1 MKSLLIF
8 MYVLSVCSI
17 FTAQP
22 TYANITDFNEFKIYC
37 DGQFTPETIKKEAT
51 SHQHAICEAY
61 IKGYLAV
68 ANHNCEF
75 DIYSDDLHKLD
86 TTNISTEQITKAWE
100 IYHQNLP
107 KNIGGNIIDHL
118 WRALSPHWPCQKR

>member
-1 MKSLLIF
+1 MN
-8 MYVLSVCSI
+8 VLSVCSM
-17 FTAQP
+17 FKAQP

-37 DGQFTPETIKKEAT
+37 DGQFMPETIKKEAT
-51 SHQHAICEAY
+51 PHQYAICEAY

-107 KNIGGNIIDHL
+107 ENIGGNIIDHL

>member
-1 MKSLLIF
+1 MN
-8 MYVLSVCSI
+8 VLFVCSM
-17 FTAQP
+17 FKAQP
-22 TYANITDFNEFKIYC
+22 THANITDFNEFKIYC
-37 DGQFTPETIKKEAT
+37 DGQFMPETIKKEAT
-51 SHQHAICEAY
+51 PHQHAICEAY

-107 KNIGGNIIDHL
+107 ENIGGNIIDHL